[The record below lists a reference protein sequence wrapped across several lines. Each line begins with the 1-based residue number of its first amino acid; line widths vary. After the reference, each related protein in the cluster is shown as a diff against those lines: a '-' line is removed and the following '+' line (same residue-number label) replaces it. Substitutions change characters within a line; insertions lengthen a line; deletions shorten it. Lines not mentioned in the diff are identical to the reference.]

1 MEDMGQAG
9 IEDALKRGIAVLEQ
23 RVVLKG
29 LPAWLTELDFVKAC
43 STANPWDVGAIV
55 QTLRAAERQ
64 LRMRSA
70 GRASSKAAKWELK
83 EPAKDIPALPSW
95 AADDQ
100 EAQKRMVVALGRLAL
115 GAAIEAALVEE
126 TLDRVAPGGRTHD
139 GDHVTG
145 RLYQDAFLT
154 ALWSSAHAQYIAYV
168 QDGVEEPPSPGICS
182 VPNAAAEYDFSD
194 LYSRRFCQRLCPKGA
209 VPLLQVM
216 MRCTNPGSRGWNT
229 LLDSAMQ
236 ESMAVRNVITNA
248 TIIALC
254 GMHPYLHPALRP
266 PWNMRMRVMAVAKDK
281 LVDGDVRDALVS
293 TATATKEAVRRML
306 ASSMCAVPATQ
317 AGFAHVGHPVGL
329 LVSPPCHTPARGM
342 EGAMA
347 AFVSAG
353 VSMATTKSD
362 LKYAAIVNAAFGLNA
377 DGGERDKDEEK
388 AVEWDAPWLGTLPC

>member
-126 TLDRVAPGGRTHD
+126 TLDRVAPEAARRRRPCD
-139 GDHVTG
+139 KAVP
-145 RLYQDAFLT
+145 DAFLT

-168 QDGVEEPPSPGICS
+168 QDGVEEPRRPESAVCQTQQPSTISAISIMSLLSAP
-182 VPNAAAEYDFSD
+182 VPQGS
-194 LYSRRFCQRLCPKGA
+194 GA
-209 VPLLQVM
+209 VAPSDDALHKPRVAGLEHVVRQCHAKAAVKTSHQCDHH
-216 MRCTNPGSRGWNT
+216 R
-229 LLDSAMQ
+229 
-236 ESMAVRNVITNA
+236 AVRHA
-248 TIIALC
+248 SL
-254 GMHPYLHPALRP
+254 PASPLRP
-266 PWNMRMRVMAVAKDK
+266 PWNMRMRVMAVATC
-281 LVDGDVRDALVS
+281 S
-293 TATATKEAVRRML
+293 
-306 ASSMCAVPATQ
+306 
-317 AGFAHVGHPVGL
+317 
-329 LVSPPCHTPARGM
+329 GM
-342 EGAMA
+342 ET
-347 AFVSAG
+347 SETR
-353 VSMATTKSD
+353 S
-362 LKYAAIVNAAFGLNA
+362 
-377 DGGERDKDEEK
+377 
-388 AVEWDAPWLGTLPC
+388 